1 MCAARYILAP
11 PFSDIGDRSVYSEAV
26 LDITLD
32 IFDERFYNIAVRTPG
47 VAKLGIALGS
57 GPRDRGFK
65 SRHSD
70 HVGAKSTLL
79 RHLFMLGKKGVI
91 CPLPCSSFPT
101 ATRSAGLAAG
111 GRPAG
116 GIFHRRK
123 ISILTVLCKQ

>member
-79 RHLFMLGKKGVI
+79 RHLFMLGKKA
-91 CPLPCSSFPT
+91 SS
-101 ATRSAGLAAG
+101 ARSLAPPFQL
-111 GRPAG
+111 RPAPLG
-116 GIFHRRK
+116 SQLVAALRAVFF
-123 ISILTVLCKQ
+123 TVGKYRY

>member
-70 HVGAKSTLL
+70 QIMIIRTTLSKLVMCSDLSFLLKIFFRKSDREHSLSLL
-79 RHLFMLGKKGVI
+79 IYNAF
-91 CPLPCSSFPT
+91 
-101 ATRSAGLAAG
+101 
-111 GRPAG
+111 
-116 GIFHRRK
+116 
-123 ISILTVLCKQ
+123 TVYCFRF

>member
-70 HVGAKSTLL
+70 QTMIIRTTLSKWV
-79 RHLFMLGKKGVI
+79 M
-91 CPLPCSSFPT
+91 CSDLSF
-101 ATRSAGLAAG
+101 LL
-111 GRPAG
+111 
-116 GIFHRRK
+116 K
-123 ISILTVLCKQ
+123 M